1 MSTFKDSKSE
11 TWDVSLTIGAVLRIK
26 KVSNGKFDLL
36 EPTKDDLCTKLNS
49 DYGEF
54 FEVLWLLVEPQAR
67 TKAPT
72 EGELKLRAKR
82 EAERKRIDPAVD
94 LLPAA
99 AEGIT
104 AEEFGERLAS
114 ACLLEAQRKFFE
126 EWASFFHG
134 LQRAAEGTALEKMQA
149 LTDEAAQQV
158 RQRVMTET
166 AGLVEKAA
174 PKFAEILNKECGNLQ
189 ALLASKLSLE
199 PSENCGT

>member
-1 MSTFKDSKSE
+1 MSTFKDSKSD

-26 KVSNGKFDLL
+26 KASGGKFDLL
-36 EPTKDDLCTKLNS
+36 EPTKDNLCTTLNS

-67 TKAPT
+67 AKTPT
-72 EGELKLRAKR
+72 ED
-82 EAERKRIDPAVD
+82 ERKSRTEDAG
-94 LLPAA
+94 AA
-99 AEGIT
+99 HIT
-104 AEEFGERLAS
+104 AEDFGARIAG
-114 ACLLEAQRKFFE
+114 ACLLDAQRKFFD

-158 RQRVMTET
+158 RQRIKTET

-174 PKFAEILNKECGNLQ
+174 PKFAEILNKECGSLRD
-189 ALLASKLSLE
+189 LLASKLALE
-199 PSENCGT
+199 PFENCGT